1 MKLED
6 ILKAQ
11 GIEEEQINKIVNSM
25 KENKIYITSLENA
38 DERYTKL
45 KNKNT
50 EIQKSLDTA
59 NTTIDDLKKNTG
71 TIEELQAKVNQ
82 YEKDKAQDSL
92 NSALEDV
99 LKEHSV
105 KNIEVFKKALDMTSI
120 KFEDGKIVGAV
131 EQIENY
137 KKSDPYLFE
146 SKGGTGF
153 IGGEPGG
160 DDGSPTS
167 VGEAIAKQQSSQIDA
182 NKAID
187 NFFN

>member
-11 GIEEEQINKIVNSM
+11 GIEEDQINKIVNSM
-25 KENKIYITSLENA
+25 KENKIYTTSLENA
-38 DERYTKL
+38 DDRYTKL

-71 TIEELQAKVNQ
+71 TIEELQSKVEQ
-82 YEKDKAQDSL
+82 YEKDKAQASL
-92 NSALEDV
+92 NGALEVV
-99 LKEHSV
+99 LKDHKV
-105 KNIEVFKKALDMTSI
+105 KNLEVFKKALDMNSI
-120 KFEDGKIVGAV
+120 KLEDGKIVGAV

-146 SKGGTGF
+146 SIGGTGA
-153 IGGEPGG
+153 IDG
-160 DDGSPTS
+160 DAGNDDNSTG
-167 VGEAIAKQQSSQIDA
+167 VGEALAKQQSSQVDA
-182 NKAID
+182 SKAIES
-187 NFFN
+187 FFN